1 MRAKWLSTRDVRVF
15 ALGPCLITPKTA
27 AGASQ
32 WENCFV
38 AKILLVED
46 TDTVRLALST
56 LLKRDGHSVI
66 EACDGGDAIRVL
78 QNTQFDIVVTDM
90 YMPGVDGVELI
101 RHLREFH
108 PVVKICAISGGGVYG
123 LTKVAIGVA
132 TELGAD
138 MIMPKPIDNE
148 VFLATIGTLTQGAM

>member
-1 MRAKWLSTRDVRVF
+1 M
-15 ALGPCLITPKTA
+15 
-27 AGASQ
+27 
-32 WENCFV
+32 

-66 EACDGGDAIRVL
+66 EACDGAAAIQFL
-78 QNTQFDIVVTDM
+78 QNIQFDIVVTDM

-101 RHLREFH
+101 RHLRDSH
-108 PVVKICAISGGGVYG
+108 PDVKIFAISGGGVYG
-123 LTKVAIGVA
+123 LINVAIGVA

-148 VFLATIGTLTQGAM
+148 IFLANISTLTQSTM

>member
-1 MRAKWLSTRDVRVF
+1 M
-15 ALGPCLITPKTA
+15 
-27 AGASQ
+27 
-32 WENCFV
+32 

-66 EACDGGDAIRVL
+66 EACDGGAAIQFL
-78 QNTQFDIVVTDM
+78 QTTQFDIVVTDM
-90 YMPGVDGVELI
+90 YMPGVDGIELI
-101 RHLREFH
+101 RHLRESH
-108 PVVKICAISGGGVYG
+108 PDVKIFAISGGGVYG
-123 LTKVAIGVA
+123 LINVAVGVA

-148 VFLATIGTLTQGAM
+148 IFLANISTLSQTTM